1 MAKNKIT
8 LKRLQGLVSKHSQA
22 VHDEQ
27 HAYLLEGKTE
37 AQRDRAEQKAIDLQ
51 FTIAEK
57 IDILEMSKREIKEHS
72 KQCDQVKNYFS

>member
-8 LKRLQGLVSKHSQA
+8 LKRLQSLVAKHNQA

-37 AQRDRAEQKAIDLQ
+37 AQRDRAEQKAIDKQ
-51 FTIAEK
+51 FTIADK
-57 IDILEMSKREIKEHS
+57 IEDLELSQREIKEHS
-72 KQCDQVKNYFS
+72 KQCDQIKMYFS